1 MARLIQIEARR
12 PLPTYPNN
20 GRFWHHARRRQGPGP
35 VDAAISDGSCEP
47 WRDEMDACR
56 RWRWLRALVLA
67 LALTLAASSL
77 EVALSSSQVSVA
89 RAQEDKRGDKNDE
102 KDNKNIGNDDD
113 EDHFARGQ
121 VIGINTLK
129 DPPELK
135 LASYD
140 GEMIVRVM
148 KTDEISLNG
157 IKLCYHIQ
165 MEGEKIHEYLFEA
178 TKLEVEEKKKC

>member
-1 MARLIQIEARR
+1 MNA
-12 PLPTYPNN
+12 
-20 GRFWHHARRRQGPGP
+20 WRRR
-35 VDAAISDGSCEP
+35 
-47 WRDEMDACR
+47 
-56 RWRWLRALVLA
+56 RWPRALVLA
-67 LALTLAASSL
+67 LALVLGVSSM
-77 EVALSSSQVSVA
+77 EIALSSVQASVA
-89 RAQEDKRGDKNDE
+89 RAQEEKRGDKNDA

-148 KTDEISLNG
+148 KTDEIALNG
-157 IKLCYHIQ
+157 IKLCWHIQ

>member
-1 MARLIQIEARR
+1 
-12 PLPTYPNN
+12 
-20 GRFWHHARRRQGPGP
+20 
-35 VDAAISDGSCEP
+35 
-47 WRDEMDACR
+47 MDSCR

-67 LALTLAASSL
+67 LALVLAVSSVEMSASSMS
-77 EVALSSSQVSVA
+77 VALA
-89 RAQEDKRGDKNDE
+89 DNDDK

-113 EDHFARGQ
+113 EDHVARGQ

-140 GEMIVRVM
+140 GEMVVRVM

>member
-1 MARLIQIEARR
+1 M
-12 PLPTYPNN
+12 YP
-20 GRFWHHARRRQGPGP
+20 
-35 VDAAISDGSCEP
+35 
-47 WRDEMDACR
+47 CR

-67 LALTLAASSL
+67 LALTLGVSGLEAAVSSF
-77 EVALSSSQVSVA
+77 SSSVA
-89 RAQEDKRGDKNDE
+89 HAQESEKRGEKNDA

-121 VIGINTLK
+121 VIGINKLVE
-129 DPPELK
+129 PPELT
-135 LASYD
+135 LAAMD

-148 KTDEISLNG
+148 KTDEIELNG